1 MYNPTA
7 LVTHV
12 HTDAS
17 SVALS
22 GVLFCLKLYAVIWML
37 DRLRQFL
44 LGIRFTVLKDCQS
57 LNVHK
62 TTGSTMVRSA
72 TGVRDGG
79 SYGARGHVEQ
89 SPRGPKRRHQLS

>member
-44 LGIRFTVLKDCQS
+44 LG
-57 LNVHK
+57 
-62 TTGSTMVRSA
+62 STMVRSA